1 MSITSKARGKAV
13 SQNKNRIFLKKI
25 SSSKERDKDPEQNL
39 DKDEELKP
47 RVPEEEGINFNWLYL
62 CLLLLPA
69 LVPKN
74 GGAPTL
80 TIATIFQEREDACQI
95 KKIEFQPDESRG
107 NDKNLNSEVSLK
119 ILTKGES
126 LRVLM
131 LNSNADDSKNI
142 TLCSFNKD
150 SKEIYVLGKK
160 RNLIGAREISKVSYS
175 EVIKSIQCINS
186 GMLNSYYET
195 EKIIIQLFQK
205 DKLLDEINNRGLDL
219 KEECYPLIRDKVR
232 DKLLAL
238 EKKTEEIEEELLPFS
253 SVAYVTSDLP
263 NIVKRTGSDIRKEL
277 KVDQKY
283 NEENSEEKTKK
294 IKRDETYRTIFLLNC
309 HDLDGAGEETNHTGL
324 SRKNIGGTKAD
335 WRRLTD
341 QTEKDKKDYASR
353 VATRFLGNFK
363 LDYLNT
369 HTGPV
374 NSQKL
379 KDYYDWLASRP
390 KKAVSAAALFTKGEK
405 ILVLKPTYKD
415 GWTLVG
421 GVVELEESP
430 LDGCKREVKEET
442 GIEMKESRLLCVHYR
457 SLPGREGQDLI
468 TLITLL
474 SQL

>member
-74 GGAPTL
+74 GGAPPL

-205 DKLLDEINNRGLDL
+205 DKLLDEINNRGLD
-219 KEECYPLIRDKVR
+219 
-232 DKLLAL
+232 
-238 EKKTEEIEEELLPFS
+238 
-253 SVAYVTSDLP
+253 
-263 NIVKRTGSDIRKEL
+263 
-277 KVDQKY
+277 
-283 NEENSEEKTKK
+283 
-294 IKRDETYRTIFLLNC
+294 
-309 HDLDGAGEETNHTGL
+309 
-324 SRKNIGGTKAD
+324 
-335 WRRLTD
+335 
-341 QTEKDKKDYASR
+341 
-353 VATRFLGNFK
+353 
-363 LDYLNT
+363 
-369 HTGPV
+369 
-374 NSQKL
+374 
-379 KDYYDWLASRP
+379 
-390 KKAVSAAALFTKGEK
+390 
-405 ILVLKPTYKD
+405 
-415 GWTLVG
+415 
-421 GVVELEESP
+421 
-430 LDGCKREVKEET
+430 
-442 GIEMKESRLLCVHYR
+442 
-457 SLPGREGQDLI
+457 
-468 TLITLL
+468 
-474 SQL
+474 